1 MCLATSVL
9 MSRSSAWPLLLRVVV
24 ALLVSCSSLLLTA
37 EARAA
42 PRVASDEDLVAEG
55 DGELDPDDL
64 VGRATVGRGTARSSP
79 GGQAWVSLAGFSR
92 ETMAGQREI
101 GGLVV
106 VGLPLDRFARVAAR
120 AGLYTK
126 PTALPITNVVA
137 SGTGGASANVVVGAQ
152 PDDPPTPVTPRLAR
166 AAVEAAWRTAGLG
179 NDDARLDS
187 IVARARWS
195 GVLPETRL
203 RAIRYDAQT
212 LYAESSVDTNRL
224 RDSAGANVGL
234 EARLTWRFD
243 RLLYAEDEPT
253 FERMRLERH
262 DARARIAGR
271 VLEALFHWHRAWLEL
286 RWAQAASRDAREPPN
301 RPSRDEAE
309 SALRVM
315 EAEATLDVLTAGW
328 FTASRARF
336 AVTKAI
342 GPVPSALPEA
352 L

>member
-1 MCLATSVL
+1 MSRCLAWRLVRIVL
-9 MSRSSAWPLLLRVVV
+9 PLLFLWMR
-24 ALLVSCSSLLLTA
+24 AA

-42 PRVASDEDLVAEG
+42 PRARPDEDLVADG
-55 DGELDPDDL
+55 DSELDPEDL
-64 VGRATVGRGTARSSP
+64 VGRATIGRGTARSSP
-79 GGQAWVSLAGFSR
+79 GGQAWLSLAGFSR
-92 ETMAGQREI
+92 ETMTGQREL

-106 VGLPLDRFARVAAR
+106 VGLPLDRFARVASRSGATSS
-120 AGLYTK
+120 A
-126 PTALPITNVVA
+126 PALPA
-137 SGTGGASANVVVGAQ
+137 AGAANAGANVVLVAQ
-152 PDDPPTPVTPRLAR
+152 PSEEPPVGVTPRLAR
-166 AAVEAAWRTAGLG
+166 ATVEAAWRTAGLG
-179 NDDARLDS
+179 NDDARLDA
-187 IVARARWS
+187 IVSRARWS
-195 GVLPETRL
+195 AVLPETRL

-212 LYAESSVDTNRL
+212 LYAESTVDSNRL
-224 RDSAGANVGL
+224 RDSNGANVGL

-243 RLLYAEDEPT
+243 KLLYADDEPS

-271 VLEALFHWHRAWLEL
+271 VLEALFHWHRSWLEL

-301 RPSRDEAE
+301 HPSRDETE

-336 AVTKAI
+336 AVTRPIA
-342 GPVPSALPEA
+342 PTPNALPEA

>member
-1 MCLATSVL
+1 
-9 MSRSSAWPLLLRVVV
+9 MSRCPAWRLLLRVVV
-24 ALLVSCSSLLLTA
+24 PLLLSWLLAA

-42 PRVASDEDLVAEG
+42 PRVKVDDEELVAEG
-55 DGELDPDDL
+55 DSELDAEDL
-64 VGRATVGRGTARSSP
+64 VGRATVGRGTARSAA

-92 ETMAGQREI
+92 ETIAGQREV

-106 VGLPLDRFARVAAR
+106 VGLPLDRFARIAAR
-120 AGLYTK
+120 SGTTSGPPSLS
-126 PTALPITNVVA
+126 ITNAV
-137 SGTGGASANVVVGAQ
+137 ANVVLAAQ
-152 PDDPPTPVTPRLAR
+152 PEEPPVGVTPRLAR

-179 NDDARLDS
+179 NDDARLDA
-187 IVARARWS
+187 IVSRARWS

-212 LYAESSVDTNRL
+212 LYSESSVDTNRL

-243 RLLYAEDEPT
+243 RLLYAEDEPS

-286 RWAQAASRDAREPPN
+286 RWAQAASREAREPPN
-301 RPSRDEAE
+301 RPSRDETE

-336 AVTKAI
+336 AVTKPI
-342 GPVPSALPEA
+342 VPVPTSLPEA

>member
-1 MCLATSVL
+1 MFLVL
-9 MSRSSAWPLLLRVVV
+9 VRG
-24 ALLVSCSSLLLTA
+24 A

-42 PRVASDEDLVAEG
+42 PHAKPDEDLVADG
-55 DGELDPDDL
+55 DSELDPEDL
-64 VGRATVGRGTARSSP
+64 VGHATVGRGTARRSP
-79 GGQAWVSLAGFSR
+79 GGQAWISLAGFSR
-92 ETMAGQREI
+92 DTTSGQREL

-106 VGLPLDRFARVAAR
+106 VGLPLDRFARVASR
-120 AGLYTK
+120 PGTT
-126 PTALPITNVVA
+126 PTAPVVPATAAMATN
-137 SGTGGASANVVVGAQ
+137 STGGAIGNVVLAAQ
-152 PDDPPTPVTPRLAR
+152 PEEPPIGVTPRLAR
-166 AAVEAAWRTAGLG
+166 FAVEAAWRTAGLG
-179 NDDARLDS
+179 NDDARLDA
-187 IVARARWS
+187 IVSRARWS
-195 GVLPETRL
+195 AVLPETRL

-212 LYAESSVDTNRL
+212 LYAEQTADTNRL

-243 RLLYAEDEPT
+243 RLLYADDEPS

-262 DARARIAGR
+262 DARSRIAGR
-271 VLEALFHWHRAWLEL
+271 VLEALFHWHRSWLEL

-301 RPSRDEAE
+301 HPSRDETE

-336 AVTKAI
+336 AVTRPIAPI
-342 GPVPSALPEA
+342 PNGLPEA

>member
-1 MCLATSVL
+1 MTCCLA
-9 MSRSSAWPLLLRVVV
+9 SRLLRVVM
-24 ALLVSCSSLLLTA
+24 SLLFLSVNAA

-42 PRVASDEDLVAEG
+42 PRGPSDEDLLADG
-55 DGELDPDDL
+55 DSELDPEDL
-64 VGRATVGRGTARSSP
+64 VGRATVGRGTVRSAP

-106 VGLPLDRFARVAAR
+106 LGLPLDRFARVASR
-120 AGLYTK
+120 SGLYASPRT
-126 PTALPITNVVA
+126 LPITNVVA
-137 SGTGGASANVVVGAQ
+137 SGGGGGASANVVVAAQ
-152 PDDPPTPVTPRLAR
+152 PEEPPVGVTPRLAR

-179 NDDARLDS
+179 NDDARLDA
-187 IVARARWS
+187 IVSRARWS

-203 RAIRYDAQT
+203 RAIRHDAQT
-212 LYAESSVDTNRL
+212 LYTDSSVDTNRL

-234 EARLTWRFD
+234 EARLTWRLD
-243 RLLYAEDEPT
+243 RLLYADDEPS

-301 RPSRDEAE
+301 RPSRDETE

-342 GPVPSALPEA
+342 GPVPSTLPEA

>member
-1 MCLATSVL
+1 MPRCLVW
-9 MSRSSAWPLLLRVVV
+9 RLLRVVLPAV
-24 ALLVSCSSLLLTA
+24 VLSVNAA

-42 PRVASDEDLVAEG
+42 PRAAPEEDLAADG
-55 DGELDPDDL
+55 DSELDADDL
-64 VGRATVGRGTARSSP
+64 VGRATVGRGTVRSSP

-92 ETMAGQREI
+92 ETIAGQREI

-106 VGLPLDRFARVAAR
+106 VGLPLDRFARASARSGVYASPSSLALTNAVANGNA
-120 AGLYTK
+120 
-126 PTALPITNVVA
+126 
-137 SGTGGASANVVVGAQ
+137 GASANVVLAAQ
-152 PDDPPTPVTPRLAR
+152 PEEPPVGVTPRLAR

-187 IVARARWS
+187 IVSRARWS

-212 LYAESSVDTNRL
+212 LYAESSVDSNRL

-243 RLLYAEDEPT
+243 RLLYAEDEPS

-301 RPSRDEAE
+301 RPSRDESE

-336 AVTKAI
+336 AVTRQI
-342 GPVPSALPEA
+342 GPIPSSLPEA

>member
-1 MCLATSVL
+1 MSRCLAW
-9 MSRSSAWPLLLRVVV
+9 RLLRVVV
-24 ALLVSCSSLLLTA
+24 PPLFLLSLNAA

-42 PRVASDEDLVAEG
+42 PRVTSDEDLVADG
-55 DGELDPDDL
+55 DSELDPEDL
-64 VGRATVGRGTARSSP
+64 VGRATVGRGTVRSSP

-92 ETMAGQREI
+92 ETIAGQREV

-106 VGLPLDRFARVAAR
+106 VGLPLDRFARVTAR
-120 AGLYTK
+120 SGLMSS
-126 PTALPITNVVA
+126 PASVPITNAVA
-137 SGTGGASANVVVGAQ
+137 NGSAGASANVVLAAQ
-152 PDDPPTPVTPRLAR
+152 PEEPPIGVTPRLAR

-179 NDDARLDS
+179 NDDARLDA
-187 IVARARWS
+187 IVSRARWS

-212 LYAESSVDTNRL
+212 LYAESSVDSNRL

-243 RLLYAEDEPT
+243 RLLYAEDEPS

-271 VLEALFHWHRAWLEL
+271 VLEALFHWHRSWLEL

-301 RPSRDEAE
+301 RPSRDETE

-336 AVTKAI
+336 AVTRQVI
-342 GPVPSALPEA
+342 PVPSSLPEA

>member
-1 MCLATSVL
+1 MSRCLACRLV
-9 MSRSSAWPLLLRVVV
+9 RIVRPLLFLSMLCMLFMR
-24 ALLVSCSSLLLTA
+24 AG

-42 PRVASDEDLVAEG
+42 PRARPDEDTVADG
-55 DGELDPDDL
+55 DSELDPEDL
-64 VGRATVGRGTARSSP
+64 VGRATLGRGTGRSSP
-79 GGQAWVSLAGFSR
+79 GGRAWFSLAGFSR
-92 ETMAGQREI
+92 ETITGHREL

-106 VGLPLDRFARVAAR
+106 VGLPLDRFARVASRSGVTAS
-120 AGLYTK
+120 A
-126 PTALPITNVVA
+126 PALPA
-137 SGTGGASANVVVGAQ
+137 AAAAAGGAAGGASANVVLAAQ
-152 PDDPPTPVTPRLAR
+152 PEEPSVGVTPRLAR

-179 NDDARLDS
+179 NDDARLDA
-187 IVARARWS
+187 IVSRARWS
-195 GVLPETRL
+195 AVLPETRL

-212 LYAESSVDTNRL
+212 LYAESTVDSNRL

-243 RLLYAEDEPT
+243 RLLYADDEPS

-271 VLEALFHWHRAWLEL
+271 VLETLFHWHRSWLEL

-301 RPSRDEAE
+301 HPSRDESE

-336 AVTKAI
+336 AVTRPIA
-342 GPVPSALPEA
+342 PTPNALPEA

>member
-1 MCLATSVL
+1 MSRCLAWRLVRIVL
-9 MSRSSAWPLLLRVVV
+9 PILFFCMHAV
-24 ALLVSCSSLLLTA
+24 
-37 EARAA
+37 EARAE
-42 PRVASDEDLVAEG
+42 PRAKADEDLVADG
-55 DGELDPDDL
+55 DSELDPEDL

-79 GGQAWVSLAGFSR
+79 GGQAWLSLAGFSR
-92 ETMAGQREI
+92 ETMTGQREV

-106 VGLPLDRFARVAAR
+106 VGLPLDRFARVASR
-120 AGLYTK
+120 SGVSSSV
-126 PTALPITNVVA
+126 PALPA
-137 SGTGGASANVVVGAQ
+137 GAGASANVVLAAQ
-152 PDDPPTPVTPRLAR
+152 PEEPPVGVTPRLAR

-179 NDDARLDS
+179 NDDARLDA
-187 IVARARWS
+187 IVSRARWS
-195 GVLPETRL
+195 AVLPETRL

-212 LYAESSVDTNRL
+212 LYAESTVDTNRL

-243 RLLYAEDEPT
+243 KLLYADDEPS

-271 VLEALFHWHRAWLEL
+271 VLEALFHWHRSWLEL

-301 RPSRDEAE
+301 HSSRDETE

-336 AVTKAI
+336 AVTRPIA
-342 GPVPSALPEA
+342 PLPTALPEA